1 MILNMK
7 KFCIALLLTGLSL
20 LCGCADNAVMI
31 ENKAEEEPAANVLA
45 TVPPDGD
52 PETAACKGSYTRPV
66 ETSAVVAEM
75 GDAQLTNG
83 ELQVWY
89 WAQVAQYRQG
99 NYEATPDFSCPLDRQ
114 PCGVDDSVAS
124 WQQYFLKQALNAWH
138 SAQALMQQGAEEGLP
153 TEEAYQPNRKNYE
166 TYMEGKPASAVLYG
180 YSESY
185 KPNSMHQAYLD
196 AIPEMLD
203 ALAKERGFT
212 DAADLAEKAFG
223 AEEAAVRRFAESHN
237 RGYMYLTSLGY
248 DLTVDTEEMERF
260 RAENPEKY
268 AAAEKRVDIRHI
280 LLIPE
285 DPSSEESWSDCQT
298 QAEEFLQTWSKKNTG
313 TEGTFADLANKHS
326 QDTGSS
332 CNGGAYRNLR
342 EGQLIRELDSWCFD
356 PARQAG
362 DTTIVRS
369 KQGVHILYFA
379 GARELGYVQAE
390 AELLSRQYAGIIQ
403 NAREQYPMEVDY
415 SVITLAEGEGTV
427 SASNMLYPD
436 IAHERFPEVP
446 LYLQQ
451 DYPGTRYGD
460 YKITTNGCGIT
471 SMAMLAS
478 YMTDEEWTP
487 PELCA
492 RYGRYSQN
500 TGTDGSLFE
509 KEPANLG
516 FYLIK
521 KSYDWREAR
530 DYMKEGHLVV
540 VVQYRGYWTGGGHY
554 LVLEK
559 LSEDGRVQV
568 RDSNIYNYNKLA
580 GHKEDLFIWD
590 LINPKGMGYWIFDHK
605 VTSVP
610 ICTRC
615 GDPENLTTSILEAD
629 YCCEK
634 CADALLRREAYLTFG
649 GM

>member
-1 MILNMK
+1 MK
-7 KFCIALLLTGLSL
+7 KLCIVLLACLLL
-20 LCGCADNAVMI
+20 LCGCADSATMI
-31 ENKAEEEPAANVLA
+31 ENNEEKDAVNTSS

-52 PETAACKGSYTRPV
+52 PETAACKGSYTGPV
-66 ETSAVVAEM
+66 DAAAVVAKV
-75 GDAQLTNG
+75 GDMQLTNG

-89 WAQVAQYRQG
+89 WAQVAQYRQEVQ
-99 NYEATPDFSCPLDRQ
+99 EAAPDFVVPLDVQ
-114 PCGVDDSVAS
+114 PCEIDDSVAS

-138 SAQALMQQGAEEGLP
+138 SAQALIRQGEEVGVP

-166 TYMEGKPASAVLYG
+166 TYMDGKPAAAVLYG

-185 KPNSMHQAYLD
+185 RPNSMHQAYLD
-196 AIPEMLD
+196 AIPERLES
-203 ALAKERGFT
+203 LAKEQGFVN
-212 DAADLAEKAFG
+212 AADMAERSFG
-223 AEEAAVRRFAESHN
+223 AEEDSLQRFAECYN
-237 RGYMYLTSLGY
+237 RGYMYVTSLGY
-248 DLTVDTEEMERF
+248 DLSADAEETERF
-260 RAENPEKY
+260 RAENAEKY
-268 AAAEKRVDIRHI
+268 ADKESLVDIRHI
-280 LLIPE
+280 LLAPE
-285 DPSSEESWSDCQT
+285 NADSEESWSACRT
-298 QAEEFLQTWSKKNTG
+298 QAEELLESWMKKNAG
-313 TEGTFADLANKHS
+313 TEARFADLANKHS
-326 QDTGSS
+326 LDRSS
-332 CNGGAYRNLR
+332 SLDGGAYRNLR

-356 PARQAG
+356 PERQVG

-369 KQGVHILYFA
+369 KQGIHILYFA
-379 GARELGYVQAE
+379 GAREQGLVQAE
-390 AELLSRQYAGIIQ
+390 ADLLGLKYADLIQ
-403 NAREQYPMEVDY
+403 KAREQYPMEVDY
-415 SVITLAEGEGTV
+415 SAVTLGDGEGSV
-427 SASNMLYPD
+427 SFTDILYPD
-436 IAHERFPEVP
+436 IAHQRFPEVP

-451 DYPGTRYGD
+451 DYPGTKYGD

-478 YMTDEEWTP
+478 YMADEEWTP

-492 RYGRYSQN
+492 MYGRYSQN

-530 DYMKEGHLVV
+530 DYMKEGHIVV
-540 VVQYRGYWTGGGHY
+540 VVQYRGYWTSGGHY

-568 RDSNIYNYNKLA
+568 RDSNIYNYNKLD

-605 VTSVP
+605 VTNSP
-610 ICTRC
+610 NCSRC
-615 GDPENLTTSILEAD
+615 GEPETLTESILTEE

-634 CADALLRREAYLTFG
+634 CAAALLRRGSYLKALS
-649 GM
+649 